1 MELRRKRN
9 TVSAI
14 IRFVRPMFYEN
25 LSLQK
30 KLEARRKSR
39 VPLFWFFATVVVV
52 HLLDYSVPD
61 TSRWFD
67 FTVGKIVG
75 ACSYVI
81 WLIYNLDTERME
93 RRLKYSQQALDEMLY
108 RWIANGGA
116 EFRFWQLRDQVDVGT
131 GDIDIDGDIYS
142 RWRVESEGDLVD
154 SIKGEPVGHGL
165 WRPEF

>member
-1 MELRRKRN
+1 
-9 TVSAI
+9 
-14 IRFVRPMFYEN
+14 
-25 LSLQK
+25 
-30 KLEARRKSR
+30 
-39 VPLFWFFATVVVV
+39 
-52 HLLDYSVPD
+52 
-61 TSRWFD
+61 
-67 FTVGKIVG
+67 
-75 ACSYVI
+75 
-81 WLIYNLDTERME
+81 LDTERME